1 MGSKVVGVSASS
13 SPTGKCSL
21 FNTLCLKFYAC
32 LVALVGCCSG
42 KKELWLGLN
51 VPHTVHDIISLQ
63 NLAEVVVPKLT
74 LELGTNSRISSC
86 VERERERERATK
98 VCQGFQIWTQLGLH
112 VLLLLKIHLENSKYY
127 CHCCSCWQSIN

>member
-13 SPTGKCSL
+13 SSTGKCSL

-51 VPHTVHDIISLQ
+51 VPQSMILF
-63 NLAEVVVPKLT
+63 L
-74 LELGTNSRISSC
+74 C
-86 VERERERERATK
+86 
-98 VCQGFQIWTQLGLH
+98 
-112 VLLLLKIHLENSKYY
+112 KILPRWWSPN
-127 CHCCSCWQSIN
+127 

>member
-13 SPTGKCSL
+13 SSTGKHSL

-32 LVALVGCCSG
+32 VVALVGCCSG

-51 VPHTVHDIISLQ
+51 LPHTVHDIVSLQ

-74 LELGTNSRISSC
+74 PELGTNSGTGSC
-86 VERERERERATK
+86 AERERETHQSLPSLSDLDSTGTPM
-98 VCQGFQIWTQLGLH
+98 CF
-112 VLLLLKIHLENSKYY
+112 LLLKIHLENSKYY
-127 CHCCSCWQSIN
+127 LPLL